1 MRDEMM
7 HDELRI
13 DSADADATVALG
25 RAVGSCCVA
34 GDVVALEGEL
44 GAGKTQFARGLAEG
58 LGLDPLQVSSPT
70 FVIMQEYVHKAA
82 DGIGGDRGQPGGVT
96 ADDIRGIV
104 EALIHIDAYRLRSA
118 EDLASVGWEGDG
130 ASLREGAVLAIEWA
144 SLLGEALPS
153 DRLTVRI
160 EHEMA
165 GRSVCLVGHGA
176 WRARMARLREVL
188 DAVTRQ
194 N

>member
-82 DGIGGDRGQPGGVT
+82 DGIGGAPIAGMLRTPVFPMPLRPVPVG
-96 ADDIRGIV
+96 
-104 EALIHIDAYRLRSA
+104 HRL
-118 EDLASVGWEGDG
+118 
-130 ASLREGAVLAIEWA
+130 
-144 SLLGEALPS
+144 SLLHGS
-153 DRLTVRI
+153 TSRRTSSVTW
-160 EHEMA
+160 A
-165 GRSVCLVGHGA
+165 GRFSLP
-176 WRARMARLREVL
+176 WTPPTIR
-188 DAVTRQ
+188 
-194 N
+194 